1 MTVKDLSK
9 EYIRYAEDV
18 ISGKLIACEAIKL
31 ACKRYLD
38 WFDRDDIYFDYD
50 DVDKKIRFILM
61 MKHFTGIHNGKPF
74 ILLPW
79 QQWCLSHIFGW
90 KWNNTKTRVTT
101 KVLIFISRKNGKTA
115 FASAIGLCCALCDK
129 EPNAEVELVANSRQQ
144 AHIAFDMTYNFSE
157 SLDPQKRMIKRFR
170 DTIKIPKTKSKVQV
184 LSSDSMGLD
193 GYNASCFILDE
204 FHAAKDWNLYN
215 VLISSQGMRQQ
226 PLAIVITTAGFLL
239 NGYPCYEYRKTCI
252 EILKGLKQDDSQ
264 FAAIYELD
272 KDDDW
277 QDENNWIKCSPSL
290 GQTVLH
296 KYMRDQITTAI
307 NQPSMEYGVKTKNL
321 NMWVQSK
328 DIWIPDTFIEDAS
341 EKVNIDDFL
350 NEQCYMGVDLSSISD
365 LTCTSVMFPP
375 NHNRKIYPDKFVFK
389 NYIYLPETA
398 LAESTNSELYKYWKR
413 HNHIDVTSGNV
424 VDYDYI
430 LSKQIEIS
438 KKTYIANVAYDSW
451 NATQWAIN
459 ATSEGLPLTPYSQA
473 IGNFNKPTKTFEMLL
488 RQNKIIIDNNPV
500 IRWCFGNV
508 ELKIDY
514 NENCK
519 PVKANNDKSKKIDPV
534 IAMLQALGIYL
545 NEPHYNNIITAV

>member
-1 MTVKDLSK
+1 
-9 EYIRYAEDV
+9 
-18 ISGKLIACEAIKL
+18 
-31 ACKRYLD
+31 
-38 WFDRDDIYFDYD
+38 
-50 DVDKKIRFILM
+50 
-61 MKHFTGIHNGKPF
+61 
-74 ILLPW
+74 
-79 QQWCLSHIFGW
+79 
-90 KWNNTKTRVTT
+90 
-101 KVLIFISRKNGKTA
+101 
-115 FASAIGLCCALCDK
+115 
-129 EPNAEVELVANSRQQ
+129 
-144 AHIAFDMTYNFSE
+144 
-157 SLDPQKRMIKRFR
+157 MIKRFR

-277 QDENNWIKCSPSL
+277 QDEKNWIKCSPSL

-296 KYMRDQITTAI
+296 KYMQDQITAAI

-328 DIWIPDTFIEDAS
+328 DIWIPDTFIEDS
-341 EKVNIDDFL
+341 SGKVNIDDFL

-375 NHNRKIYPDKFVFK
+375 NPNRKIYPDKFVFK

-398 LAESTNSELYKYWKR
+398 LLDSTNSELYKYWKR
-413 HNHIDVTSGNV
+413 HNYIDVTSGNV

-438 KKTYIANVAYDSW
+438 KKTYIANIAYDSW

-473 IGNFNKPTKTFEMLL
+473 IGNFNKPTKTFEMLI
-488 RQNKIIIDNNPV
+488 RQNKIIIDAENLSFTFSATSLLLNNEAERRSS
-500 IRWCFGNV
+500 I
-508 ELKIDY
+508 
-514 NENCK
+514 
-519 PVKANNDKSKKIDPV
+519 
-534 IAMLQALGIYL
+534 
-545 NEPHYNNIITAV
+545 

>member
-1 MTVKDLSK
+1 
-9 EYIRYAEDV
+9 
-18 ISGKLIACEAIKL
+18 
-31 ACKRYLD
+31 
-38 WFDRDDIYFDYD
+38 
-50 DVDKKIRFILM
+50 
-61 MKHFTGIHNGKPF
+61 
-74 ILLPW
+74 
-79 QQWCLSHIFGW
+79 
-90 KWNNTKTRVTT
+90 
-101 KVLIFISRKNGKTA
+101 
-115 FASAIGLCCALCDK
+115 
-129 EPNAEVELVANSRQQ
+129 
-144 AHIAFDMTYNFSE
+144 
-157 SLDPQKRMIKRFR
+157 
-170 DTIKIPKTKSKVQV
+170 
-184 LSSDSMGLD
+184 
-193 GYNASCFILDE
+193 
-204 FHAAKDWNLYN
+204 
-215 VLISSQGMRQQ
+215 
-226 PLAIVITTAGFLL
+226 
-239 NGYPCYEYRKTCI
+239 
-252 EILKGLKQDDSQ
+252 
-264 FAAIYELD
+264 
-272 KDDDW
+272 
-277 QDENNWIKCSPSL
+277 
-290 GQTVLH
+290 
-296 KYMRDQITTAI
+296 
-307 NQPSMEYGVKTKNL
+307 MEYGVKTKNL
-321 NMWVQSK
+321 NIWVQSK
-328 DIWIPDTFIEDAS
+328 DIWIPDTFIEDSS

-375 NHNRKIYPDKFVFK
+375 NSNRKLYPDKFVFK

-473 IGNFNKPTKTFEMLL
+473 IGNFNKPTKTFEMLI